1 MASLYSIFLC
11 SKCIFI
17 CRVEEEISQF
27 WSSWTPYKP
36 KSTPRLPSF
45 TNWKCLKTTSRK
57 FAAWMESAFSTTLF
71 RFSAGKK
78 RPYTLTSPTGLRFC
92 CHLVEHVHLFII
104 YKYCYYFHVTQA
116 LCADHWLTI
125 SCPEESWSPCFSPEQ
140 FTFSLEQG
148 KKAVITLKFR
158 ESSRFQGTLYLWTNS
173 LSELI
178 QAQPTIAPD
187 VQLAL
192 AGMAANGSTEVLRL
206 DTEDSSWT
214 PGSPF
219 KIYQIQLNSVTST
232 LHRNLSASDCD
243 PDGTCYQSASIAW
256 YRDQGCDAQMVC
268 PTLRTNPCELFGV
281 QLTRYSSL

>member
-1 MASLYSIFLC
+1 M
-11 SKCIFI
+11 
-17 CRVEEEISQF
+17 RSQLH
-27 WSSWTPYKP
+27 SSD
-36 KSTPRLPSF
+36 SQR
-45 TNWKCLKTTSRK
+45 
-57 FAAWMESAFSTTLF
+57 E
-71 RFSAGKK
+71 K
-78 RPYTLTSPTGLRFC
+78 RDRTRS
-92 CHLVEHVHLFII
+92 HLQLDSGFVAIQLNNYHLFI
-104 YKYCYYFHVTQA
+104 YNYCNYFHVTQA
-116 LCADHWLTI
+116 LCADHWLTL

-148 KKAVITLKFR
+148 EKAVITLKFR
-158 ESSRFQGTLYLWTNS
+158 ESSRFQGSLYLWTTS

-178 QAQPTIAPD
+178 QAQPTIPPD

-206 DTEDSSWT
+206 DTKDSSRWT

-219 KIYQIQLNSVTST
+219 KIYQFQLDSDTLLRNSS
-232 LHRNLSASDCD
+232 SSDCD

-281 QLTRYSSL
+281 QLTRYYSSL